1 MAAQLNQNKTKNNLD
16 WTAADWS
23 VLVFLFVL
31 AACLFLPGLS
41 NFGILDPSDGYYSE
55 GAREM
60 LERGDFLTPY
70 LNYKPWFDKPIFTYW
85 LIIGSYKLFGVSEL
99 AARLP
104 GALCGISLV
113 LFLYFFARQFMSKR
127 PALLSALVLVSMPM
141 FLIVGHMSLTD
152 MPLCCL
158 VWLATG
164 SLLVGSTRQSRLIL
178 WLGYLFAGLGLLC
191 KGPLA
196 AFLIGLNLLIFL
208 ALTNRSLAQLWQSL
222 KKLDCL
228 PGIIIALAVALP
240 WYVTE
245 TVITKGAF
253 FQHFFLNENINRAM
267 GAVDHKAS
275 FWYYL
280 PVVLGGAFPWTIL
293 LFAFLPY
300 SFRFWRRQN
309 PLTERLAALGLFS
322 FLMITLFLSILPTKL
337 VTYILPVY
345 PGLALFMGSSLHKL
359 MRLKNP
365 RQYVWTGVLLFVVA
379 ATALFYINF
388 AKSKLP
394 PLPDLLSGML
404 LVVCL
409 AYLAYTLFL
418 WRRQSYV
425 ALNILLSSAIFS
437 CAVLVPS
444 GLKLGYDMKCADFHR
459 LIRQVGEQNINP
471 LLVGRRN
478 PSAMFYLRKQINF
491 LPSAE
496 VLVERLKA
504 SSADQWLLID
514 KGCFDIVKQAGVETQ
529 IVSQQGDWY
538 LLRFGQNR

>member
-1 MAAQLNQNKTKNNLD
+1 MAVQLNQNKTKNTLS
-16 WTAADWS
+16 WAASDWS

-31 AACLFLPGLS
+31 AACLFLPGLN

-85 LIIGSYKLFGVSEL
+85 LIIGSYMLFGVSEF

-178 WLGYLFAGLGLLC
+178 WLGYFFAGLGLLC

-208 ALTNRSLAQLWQSL
+208 ALTNRSLADLGRSL
-222 KKLDCL
+222 QKLDCL
-228 PGIIIALAVALP
+228 PGIIIALGVALP

-253 FQHFFLNENINRAM
+253 FQHFFLNENINRAI

-293 LFAFLPY
+293 LLAFLPY
-300 SFRFWRRQN
+300 SLRLWRRRN
-309 PLTERLAALGLFS
+309 LLNERLAALGLFS
-322 FLMITLFLSILPTKL
+322 FLTITLFLSILPTKL

-359 MRLKNP
+359 VRLKDS
-365 RQYVWTGVLLFVVA
+365 RRYVWTGVLLSLA
-379 ATALFYINF
+379 AAAALVYINF
-388 AKSKLP
+388 AKTKLP
-394 PLPDLLSGML
+394 PLPDLFSAML
-404 LVVCL
+404 IVLCL
-409 AYLAYTLFL
+409 AYLAYTFFL

-444 GLKLGYDMKCADFHR
+444 GLKLGYDMKCADFHH
-459 LIRQVGEQNINP
+459 LIRQVHAQNIDP

-478 PSAMFYLRKQINF
+478 PSAMFYLRKQVNF

-496 VLVERLKA
+496 ALVGHLNA
-504 SSADQWLLID
+504 SSDENWLLID
-514 KGCFDIVKQAGVETQ
+514 QGCLDIIKQAGVETQ
-529 IVSQQGDWY
+529 IVSRQGDWY
-538 LLRFGQNR
+538 LLRSGKKP